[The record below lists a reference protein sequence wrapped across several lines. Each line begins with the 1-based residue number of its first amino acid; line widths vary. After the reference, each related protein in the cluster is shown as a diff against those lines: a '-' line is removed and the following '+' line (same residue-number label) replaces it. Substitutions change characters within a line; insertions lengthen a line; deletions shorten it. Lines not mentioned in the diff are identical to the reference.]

1 MTFPLKFPYF
11 KARERTMIPLCKP
24 CHLSSQCAFR
34 SAPAPVHPAT
44 FNGRRNCVVSRVKRR
59 QKERLMLRFVCANSG
74 KYSDYSETSSA
85 VKTIVSG
92 MTAVANTLRQRMKKR
107 EEDVSSSLSS
117 SPSSLKKLR
126 NGNPART
133 VEMLERRIADEFR
146 VKEYLWTGDID
157 VDLFSLKCVFTDP
170 TLSFTG
176 LETFRDN
183 LESLQPS
190 LRRIAPEGKRRV
202 ELRECGKDE
211 DSADVVVAKWRM
223 VGNLQLPW
231 RPKIDIQG
239 RNSISVSERES
250 GRCGRRRR
258 RAREKGWRRGGR
270 ERDVSPRGVLSRN
283 VVRNGVRGALATR
296 HAVRAR
302 EGVTFAKAKHIE
314 SSSSSSSS
322 TRSRLCS
329 RSCSIVV
336 RANLPNILLS
346 SGTSFCSSA
355 SLHFYSITKH
365 AKHAR
370 TTCNHREKDS
380 TTITTI
386 PLLSLIHI

>member
-1 MTFPLKFPYF
+1 
-11 KARERTMIPLCKP
+11 MIPLCKP
-24 CHLSSQCAFR
+24 CHLSSQRAFR
-34 SAPAPVHPAT
+34 SAPAPAHPAT

-59 QKERLMLRFVCANSG
+59 QKERLMLRFVRANSG

-107 EEDVSSSLSS
+107 EEDASSSLSS

-223 VGNLQLPW
+223 VGNLQLP
-231 RPKIDIQG
+231 
-239 RNSISVSERES
+239 
-250 GRCGRRRR
+250 
-258 RAREKGWRRGGR
+258 
-270 ERDVSPRGVLSRN
+270 
-283 VVRNGVRGALATR
+283 
-296 HAVRAR
+296 
-302 EGVTFAKAKHIE
+302 
-314 SSSSSSSS
+314 
-322 TRSRLCS
+322 
-329 RSCSIVV
+329 
-336 RANLPNILLS
+336 
-346 SGTSFCSSA
+346 
-355 SLHFYSITKH
+355 
-365 AKHAR
+365 
-370 TTCNHREKDS
+370 
-380 TTITTI
+380 
-386 PLLSLIHI
+386 